1 MGCVFE
7 ATQWCVG
14 PAMNLKPETL
24 HVSWSL
30 LTAQSLCLLSRCC
43 LERPLCDL
51 ASPSGRW
58 SARPRGARAGH
69 RTGLGTREPAAGP
82 AARVRPTL

>member
-1 MGCVFE
+1 
-7 ATQWCVG
+7 
-14 PAMNLKPETL
+14 MNLKPETL

-51 ASPSGRW
+51 ASPSGLERPAPRREGRTPDGTRDTG
-58 SARPRGARAGH
+58 ARRGPRGPRAADA
-69 RTGLGTREPAAGP
+69 LKL
-82 AARVRPTL
+82 TLKPKKS